1 MVVKKETK
9 VLSPKLDVVFQALFG
24 EVGNEKITK
33 GFLETILER
42 KIEKIDLNKNPILRR
57 EFKDDK
63 LGVLDILAELEGK
76 ENCNIELQ
84 LIDQKNIVE
93 RILYYWSRLYSRQ
106 IRQGEEYE
114 KLEKTIVILIT
125 NFKISNLEEL
135 EYHSTWKIMETK
147 AKKKIILTNKLEIDI
162 IELPKIMGKENSN
175 DKLLDWLYFLENPE
189 CERVTKKMEEN
200 ENLKEAVNRLN
211 TLSEDEY
218 LQRIADL
225 REKAIRD
232 EKAIYG
238 RGIEIGEE
246 QGLKKGIE
254 QGKKQGIKEGEG
266 KGLKKGIK
274 KQKEETARKMLE
286 MGMDI
291 ETVTKVT
298 GLKEDDEI
306 IKKLLKEID
315 IEYVQRI
322 ADLREKA
329 IRDEKAI
336 YGRGIEIGEEQGLKK
351 GEEQGLKKGIEQ
363 GIKEGI
369 EKGKEETARK
379 MLELGMDIETI
390 IKITD
395 LSKEEIQ
402 KIEKNNT

>member
-9 VLSPKLDVVFQALFG
+9 VLSPKLNVVFQALFG
-24 EVGNEKITK
+24 
-33 GFLETILER
+33 
-42 KIEKIDLNKNPILRR
+42 
-57 EFKDDK
+57 
-63 LGVLDILAELEGK
+63 
-76 ENCNIELQ
+76 
-84 LIDQKNIVE
+84 
-93 RILYYWSRLYSRQ
+93 
-106 IRQGEEYE
+106 
-114 KLEKTIVILIT
+114 LEKTIVILIT

-162 IELPKIMGKENSN
+162 IELPKIMGKENNN

-254 QGKKQGIKEGEG
+254 QGIKKGIKKGKEQGIKEGRKREA
-266 KGLKKGIK
+266 K
-274 KQKEETARKMLE
+274 KQKEETARKMLK

-291 ETVTKVT
+291 ETV
-298 GLKEDDEI
+298 
-306 IKKLLKEID
+306 
-315 IEYVQRI
+315 
-322 ADLREKA
+322 
-329 IRDEKAI
+329 
-336 YGRGIEIGEEQGLKK
+336 
-351 GEEQGLKKGIEQ
+351 
-363 GIKEGI
+363 
-369 EKGKEETARK
+369 
-379 MLELGMDIETI
+379 

-402 KIEKNNT
+402 KIEKANNI

>member
-162 IELPKIMGKENSN
+162 IELPKIMGKENNN

-246 QGLKKGIE
+246 QGLKKGRE
-254 QGKKQGIKEGEG
+254 QGIKEG
-266 KGLKKGIK
+266 KKQEAK

-291 ETVTKVT
+291 EIVTKVT
-298 GLKEDDEI
+298 GLNEDDEI

-322 ADLREKA
+322 ANLREKA

-336 YGRGIEIGEEQGLKK
+336 YGREIEIGEEQGLKK
-351 GEEQGLKKGIEQ
+351 GREQ
-363 GIKEGI
+363 GIKEG
-369 EKGKEETARK
+369 EGKGLKKGIKKQKEETARK

>member
-162 IELPKIMGKENSN
+162 IELPKIMGKENNN

-254 QGKKQGIKEGEG
+254 QGIKEGKEQGIKEGRKREA
-266 KGLKKGIK
+266 K
-274 KQKEETARKMLE
+274 KQKKETARKMLE

-291 ETVTKVT
+291 EIVTKVT
-298 GLKEDDEI
+298 GLNEDDEI

-322 ADLREKA
+322 ANLREKA

-351 GEEQGLKKGIEQ
+351 GREQ
-363 GIKEGI
+363 GIKEG
-369 EKGKEETARK
+369 EGKGLKKGIKKQKEETARK

>member
-93 RILYYWSRLYSRQ
+93 RILYYWSRLYGRQ

-147 AKKKIILTNKLEIDI
+147 SKKKIILTNKLEIDI
-162 IELPKIMGKENSN
+162 IELPKIMGKENNN

-254 QGKKQGIKEGEG
+254 QGKKEG
-266 KGLKKGIK
+266 KKQEEKR
-274 KQKEETARKMLE
+274 QKEEMKRKMKEMIKKMLE

-291 ETVTKVT
+291 ETIIKVT
-298 GLKEDDEI
+298 GLSKEDEI
-306 IKKLLKEID
+306 MKELLK
-315 IEYVQRI
+315 
-322 ADLREKA
+322 
-329 IRDEKAI
+329 
-336 YGRGIEIGEEQGLKK
+336 
-351 GEEQGLKKGIEQ
+351 
-363 GIKEGI
+363 
-369 EKGKEETARK
+369 
-379 MLELGMDIETI
+379 
-390 IKITD
+390 
-395 LSKEEIQ
+395 
-402 KIEKNNT
+402 

>member
-1 MVVKKETK
+1 
-9 VLSPKLDVVFQALFG
+9 
-24 EVGNEKITK
+24 
-33 GFLETILER
+33 
-42 KIEKIDLNKNPILRR
+42 
-57 EFKDDK
+57 
-63 LGVLDILAELEGK
+63 
-76 ENCNIELQ
+76 
-84 LIDQKNIVE
+84 
-93 RILYYWSRLYSRQ
+93 
-106 IRQGEEYE
+106 
-114 KLEKTIVILIT
+114 
-125 NFKISNLEEL
+125 
-135 EYHSTWKIMETK
+135 
-147 AKKKIILTNKLEIDI
+147 
-162 IELPKIMGKENSN
+162 
-175 DKLLDWLYFLENPE
+175 
-189 CERVTKKMEEN
+189 MEEN

-254 QGKKQGIKEGEG
+254 QGIKQGIKEGEEQ
-266 KGLKKGIK
+266 GLKKGIE
-274 KQKEETARKMLE
+274 QGIKEGIEKGKEKTARKMLE

-351 GEEQGLKKGIEQ
+351 GRAQ
-363 GIKEGI
+363 GIK
-369 EKGKEETARK
+369 KQKEETARK
-379 MLELGMDIETI
+379 MLEMGMDIETI
-390 IKITD
+390 IKITN
-395 LSKEEIQ
+395 LSKEEIE
-402 KIEKNNT
+402 KIKATNNI

>member
-162 IELPKIMGKENSN
+162 IELPKIMGKENNN

-238 RGIEIGEE
+238 REIEIGEE

-254 QGKKQGIKEGEG
+254 QGIKEGIKKGIKEGKEQGIKEGRKREA
-266 KGLKKGIK
+266 K

-291 ETVTKVT
+291 ETIIKVT
-298 GLKEDDEI
+298 GLSKEDEI
-306 IKKLLKEID
+306 MKELLK
-315 IEYVQRI
+315 
-322 ADLREKA
+322 
-329 IRDEKAI
+329 
-336 YGRGIEIGEEQGLKK
+336 
-351 GEEQGLKKGIEQ
+351 
-363 GIKEGI
+363 
-369 EKGKEETARK
+369 
-379 MLELGMDIETI
+379 
-390 IKITD
+390 
-395 LSKEEIQ
+395 
-402 KIEKNNT
+402 

>member
-162 IELPKIMGKENSN
+162 IELPKIMGKENNN

-254 QGKKQGIKEGEG
+254 QGIKQGIKEGEEQ
-266 KGLKKGIK
+266 GLKKGIE
-274 KQKEETARKMLE
+274 QGIKEGIEKGKEKTARKMLE

-351 GEEQGLKKGIEQ
+351 GRAQ
-363 GIKEGI
+363 GIK
-369 EKGKEETARK
+369 KQKEETARK
-379 MLELGMDIETI
+379 MLEMGMDIETI
-390 IKITD
+390 IKITN
-395 LSKEEIQ
+395 LSKEEIE
-402 KIEKNNT
+402 KIKATNNI

>member
-162 IELPKIMGKENSN
+162 IELPKIMGKENNN

-254 QGKKQGIKEGEG
+254 QGIKEGIKEGKEQEAR
-266 KGLKKGIK
+266 

-298 GLKEDDEI
+298 GLKEEDEI

-322 ADLREKA
+322 VDLREKV
-329 IRDEKAI
+329 IMDEKAI

-351 GEEQGLKKGIEQ
+351 GREQ
-363 GIKEGI
+363 GIKEGK
-369 EKGKEETARK
+369 EKTARK
-379 MLELGMDIETI
+379 MLEKGMELEL
-390 IKITD
+390 ITEITG
-395 LSKEEIQ
+395 LSEEKLQ
-402 KIEKNNT
+402 KIKKENT

>member
-1 MVVKKETK
+1 
-9 VLSPKLDVVFQALFG
+9 
-24 EVGNEKITK
+24 
-33 GFLETILER
+33 
-42 KIEKIDLNKNPILRR
+42 
-57 EFKDDK
+57 
-63 LGVLDILAELEGK
+63 
-76 ENCNIELQ
+76 
-84 LIDQKNIVE
+84 
-93 RILYYWSRLYSRQ
+93 
-106 IRQGEEYE
+106 
-114 KLEKTIVILIT
+114 
-125 NFKISNLEEL
+125 
-135 EYHSTWKIMETK
+135 
-147 AKKKIILTNKLEIDI
+147 
-162 IELPKIMGKENSN
+162 
-175 DKLLDWLYFLENPE
+175 
-189 CERVTKKMEEN
+189 MEEN

-246 QGLKKGIE
+246 QGLKKGRE
-254 QGKKQGIKEGEG
+254 QGIKEGKEQGIKEG
-266 KGLKKGIK
+266 KRQEAR

-298 GLKEDDEI
+298 GLNEEDEI

-351 GEEQGLKKGIEQ
+351 GREQ
-363 GIKEGI
+363 GIKEGKKQ
-369 EKGKEETARK
+369 EAKKQKEETARK
-379 MLELGMDIETI
+379 MLEMGMDIETI

-402 KIEKNNT
+402 KIEKIIHSLIKNV

>member
-63 LGVLDILAELEGK
+63 LGVLDILAQLEGK

-84 LIDQKNIVE
+84 LIDQKNIIE

-125 NFKISNLEEL
+125 NFKISHLEEL

-147 AKKKIILTNKLEIDI
+147 AKKKIILTNKMEIDI
-162 IELPKIMGKENSN
+162 IELPKIMGKENNN

-238 RGIEIGEE
+238 RGIEIG
-246 QGLKKGIE
+246 IE
-254 QGKKQGIKEGEG
+254 QGAEREA
-266 KGLKKGIK
+266 K

-298 GLKEDDEI
+298 GLSKEDEI
-306 IKKLLKEID
+306 MKELLK
-315 IEYVQRI
+315 
-322 ADLREKA
+322 
-329 IRDEKAI
+329 
-336 YGRGIEIGEEQGLKK
+336 
-351 GEEQGLKKGIEQ
+351 
-363 GIKEGI
+363 
-369 EKGKEETARK
+369 
-379 MLELGMDIETI
+379 
-390 IKITD
+390 
-395 LSKEEIQ
+395 
-402 KIEKNNT
+402 

>member
-1 MVVKKETK
+1 MVAKKETK

-162 IELPKIMGKENSN
+162 IELPKIMGKENNN

-254 QGKKQGIKEGEG
+254 QGIKEGKEQGIKEGRKREA
-266 KGLKKGIK
+266 K
-274 KQKEETARKMLE
+274 KQKKETARKMLE

-291 ETVTKVT
+291 EIVTKVT
-298 GLKEDDEI
+298 GLNEDDEI

-322 ADLREKA
+322 ANLREKA

-351 GEEQGLKKGIEQ
+351 GREQ
-363 GIKEGI
+363 GIKEG
-369 EKGKEETARK
+369 EGKGLKKGIKKQKEETARK

>member
-1 MVVKKETK
+1 
-9 VLSPKLDVVFQALFG
+9 
-24 EVGNEKITK
+24 
-33 GFLETILER
+33 
-42 KIEKIDLNKNPILRR
+42 
-57 EFKDDK
+57 
-63 LGVLDILAELEGK
+63 
-76 ENCNIELQ
+76 
-84 LIDQKNIVE
+84 
-93 RILYYWSRLYSRQ
+93 
-106 IRQGEEYE
+106 
-114 KLEKTIVILIT
+114 
-125 NFKISNLEEL
+125 
-135 EYHSTWKIMETK
+135 
-147 AKKKIILTNKLEIDI
+147 
-162 IELPKIMGKENSN
+162 MGKENSN

-238 RGIEIGEE
+238 RGIEIG
-246 QGLKKGIE
+246 IE
-254 QGKKQGIKEGEG
+254 QGAEREA
-266 KGLKKGIK
+266 K

-298 GLKEDDEI
+298 GLNEEDEI

-322 ADLREKA
+322 ADLKEKA
-329 IRDEKAI
+329 MRDEKAI
-336 YGRGIEIGEEQGLKK
+336 YGRGIEIGEER
-351 GEEQGLKKGIEQ
+351 E
-363 GIKEGI
+363 
-369 EKGKEETARK
+369 KEETVKR
-379 MLELGMDIETI
+379 MLKLGMDLELIK
-390 IKITD
+390 KITK

-402 KIEKNNT
+402 KIEKTNNT